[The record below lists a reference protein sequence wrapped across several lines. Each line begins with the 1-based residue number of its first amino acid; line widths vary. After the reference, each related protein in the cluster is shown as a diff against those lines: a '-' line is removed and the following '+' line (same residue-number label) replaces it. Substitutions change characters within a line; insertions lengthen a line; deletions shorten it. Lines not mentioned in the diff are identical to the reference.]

1 MTPMWQPSRNKNP
14 HKVVTPHGDG
24 LWGEPQKSK
33 KKTLISVVGYHAY
46 KRLFILSIFCSECT
60 YAICVEC
67 DVVFFVNIVG
77 VGAHLLAVKAYGHV
91 HPIVVII
98 VVAVAKIMWLPA
110 AQYAVLFVFP
120 FPATHFHFA
129 ICIETDECAAGR
141 EDNASAVVAFVTQ
154 NIVIIKSPLLAFGR
168 NGYVLL
174 HDEQINP
181 LLAITYIGLVGVQPY
196 L

>member
-1 MTPMWQPSRNKNP
+1 M
-14 HKVVTPHGDG
+14 
-24 LWGEPQKSK
+24 
-33 KKTLISVVGYHAY
+33 VGYHLN

-67 DVVFFVNIVG
+67 DVVFFVDIVG
-77 VGAHLLAVKAYGHV
+77 VGAHLLAVKAYGHI
-91 HPIVVII
+91 HPVIIIVVII
-98 VVAVAKIMWLPA
+98 VVVVKIMWFPA

-129 ICIETDECAAGR
+129 ICIETDECAAWR
-141 EDNASAVVAFVTQ
+141 EDNASAVVVFVTQ

-168 NGYVLL
+168 NSYVLL
-174 HDEQINP
+174 HNKKINP
-181 LLAITYIGLVGVQPY
+181 LLAITYIGLVGVQPC